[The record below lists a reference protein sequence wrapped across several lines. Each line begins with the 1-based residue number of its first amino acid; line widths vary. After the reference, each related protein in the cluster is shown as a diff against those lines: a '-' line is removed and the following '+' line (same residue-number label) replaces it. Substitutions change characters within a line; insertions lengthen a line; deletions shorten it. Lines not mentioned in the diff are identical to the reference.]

1 VKPEE
6 MDDRE
11 LREAIQSNRSVRGWV
26 RDADDEVSL
35 AYLLEECFR
44 RMAAGREAQEPK
56 CPKCGSGNVSIKF
69 GDLNYAECHDCI
81 RYWSAKGG
89 TDILAQF
96 FTGAAP
102 TPKAQE
108 AGELAKA
115 ANIFGARVR
124 EKWPGLFAEQGTDF
138 AEARDKLAQILVQ
151 HGFSW
156 PTPPETGEDK

>member
-44 RMAAGREAQEPK
+44 RMAAGREALKLAEAAK
-56 CPKCGSGNVSIKF
+56 DI
-69 GDLNYAECHDCI
+69 LNYIHAGPHHIPTNNLKIALE
-81 RYWSAKGG
+81 R
-89 TDILAQF
+89 